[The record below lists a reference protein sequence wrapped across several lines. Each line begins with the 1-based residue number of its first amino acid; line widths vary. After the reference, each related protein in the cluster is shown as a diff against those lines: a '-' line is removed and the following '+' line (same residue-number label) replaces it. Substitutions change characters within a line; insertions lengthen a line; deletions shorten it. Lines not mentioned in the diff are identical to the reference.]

1 MPEDLK
7 PTVNQMKIL
16 SNASRLQVMA
26 LLLEEE
32 RTISELAEEIG
43 ITPQTAHHHVHQ
55 LLDAGLI
62 HVSREETKG
71 NLVSRYYAVEEEWLD
86 SSAVWDDLSL
96 EDKKN
101 YKCAAL
107 GTIKGMVNQGIR
119 AIQDR
124 DEIDQEVGWVAFE
137 RIPLTEEAMD
147 EVDEIFEE
155 TREKLKGLKK
165 YQKEGQEEITVLL
178 STLPTLREDSE
189 EGAEEDKK

>member
-7 PTVNQMKIL
+7 PTVDQMKVL

-32 RTISELAEEIG
+32 KTISELAEEIG
-43 ITPQTAHHHVHQ
+43 ITPQTAHHHVHK

-86 SSAVWDDLSL
+86 SSAVWDDLSI
-96 EDKKN
+96 EDKKH

-107 GTIKGMVNQGIR
+107 GTIKGMINQGIK
-119 AIQDR
+119 AIQEKDK
-124 DEIDQEVGWVAFE
+124 IDQEVGWVAFE

-155 TREKLKGLKK
+155 TRDKLKELKK
-165 YQKEGQEEITVLL
+165 YREGEDQEEITVLL
-178 STLPTLREDSE
+178 STLPTLSE
-189 EGAEEDKK
+189 